1 MANLSG
7 VAKYLKNLEAS
18 EKKAVETGVAR
29 YIKDLEASTKKSSET
44 GVARYIKARDKVAQ

>member
-7 VAKYLKNLEAS
+7 VARYLKSLEAS

-29 YIKDLEASTKKSSET
+29 YIRDLEASMKKSSET
-44 GVARYIKARDKVAQ
+44 GVARYLKARDKIA